1 MHRIIHCFLL
11 EEASQVLTLFLF
23 FKMKYAEAE
32 APVFWPSDENSWL
45 VGKVPAG
52 KDWGQKEKRA
62 SEDTWLNGI
71 TYAKVMKLG
80 KLWEMVRDREA
91 WCAAVHGVA
100 KSRTWLGDWI
110 VKWYKYFSMAD
121 FKPPA
126 WHCDIT
132 KCGAEKRCA
141 QSALTSCCGLAYH
154 QFMSVAGKEVR
165 KVNWAKSWWN
175 QHAKF

>member
-62 SEDTWLNGI
+62 SEDDMAEWHHLCKGHETGQTLGNGEGQRGLVCCSPWGCKQLNTTRWLNNNNTTVVNLQSCVSFRHI
-71 TYAKVMKLG
+71 AKWFSYSLSFLFQILFHYML
-80 KLWEMVRDREA
+80 LQD
-91 WCAAVHGVA
+91 
-100 KSRTWLGDWI
+100 I
-110 VKWYKYFSMAD
+110 VYCSLCYTVSPYCLF
-121 FKPPA
+121 
-126 WHCDIT
+126 
-132 KCGAEKRCA
+132 
-141 QSALTSCCGLAYH
+141 Y
-154 QFMSVAGKEVR
+154 V
-165 KVNWAKSWWN
+165 
-175 QHAKF
+175 